1 MRFVKS
7 EITALVSSNVLENET
22 EWLVSDTYNRGDER
36 RDGHYIYAYLGV
48 DGTNSALK
56 PSLSP
61 IEWLVQRPT
70 NYWAMIDGSTSTQ
83 TTRADNITVE
93 IATNNFDTISLLD
106 IEAKTVILTL
116 TVSATVVYTKTYDLQ
131 DESEVIDFY
140 SYCFSDFIYK
150 SSLYNQDLPLYLN
163 GTLKVEIINTGAT
176 AKCGSIISGRS
187 FYVGK
192 TLYGASLGLESYS
205 TKQVDEFGTETLV
218 KRGAVNLDS
227 YDIRVP
233 TNKVPTLKRKAIEYD
248 AVPLLFVFDESTSS
262 TTENLLVHGYYQN
275 MSVMLSNPSE
285 SVISLTVKGIL

>member
-1 MRFVKS
+1 VRFVKS

-22 EWLVSDTYNRGDER
+22 AWLVTDTYNRGDER
-36 RDGHYIYAYLGV
+36 RDDHYIYAYLGV

-61 IEWLVQRPT
+61 IQWLVQRPT
-70 NYWAMIDGSTSTQ
+70 NYWAMVDGSTSTQ

-106 IEAKTVILTL
+106 IEAETVILTL
-116 TVSATVVYTKTYDLQ
+116 TVSATVVYTKTYDLR
-131 DESEVIDFY
+131 DESEVVDFY
-140 SYCFSDFIYK
+140 SYCFSDFIY
-150 SSLYNQDLPLYLN
+150 SHSLYNQDLPIYLN
-163 GTLKVEIINTGAT
+163 GTLKVEIINTGST

-187 FYVGK
+187 FYVGQ

-205 TKQVDEFGTETLV
+205 AKQVDEFGTVTLV
-218 KRGAVNLDS
+218 KRGAVSLDS

-233 TNKVPTLKRKAIEYD
+233 TSKVPMLKRKAVEYD
-248 AVPLLFVFDESTSS
+248 AVPLLFIFDESTTSN
-262 TTENLLVHGYYQN
+262 TENLLVHGYYQN
-275 MSVMLSNPSE
+275 MSVLLSNPSK